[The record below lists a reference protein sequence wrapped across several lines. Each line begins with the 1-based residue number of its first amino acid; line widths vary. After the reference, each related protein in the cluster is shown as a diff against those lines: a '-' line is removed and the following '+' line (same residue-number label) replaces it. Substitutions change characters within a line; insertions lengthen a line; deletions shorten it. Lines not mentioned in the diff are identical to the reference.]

1 MVIVGMP
8 RVDDGRIRTDDV
20 EVNWDDG
27 EIVGAEAAGEAPSSF
42 AALLLRA
49 EVVQGLEKEGY
60 LRPSPIQVEIMPP
73 PLQEFRGPSAL
84 LCCDQ

>member
-1 MVIVGMP
+1 MP

-73 PLQEFRGPSAL
+73 PQEFRGPSAFLCFAL
-84 LCCDQ
+84 L